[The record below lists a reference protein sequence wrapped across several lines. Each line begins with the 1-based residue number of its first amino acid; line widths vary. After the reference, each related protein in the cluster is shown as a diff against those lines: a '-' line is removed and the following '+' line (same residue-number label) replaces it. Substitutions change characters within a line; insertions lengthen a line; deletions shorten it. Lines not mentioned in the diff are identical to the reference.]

1 VSALQPIILPHPV
14 CAVGMYCAYGTGG
27 SVVCPRY
34 LTGGVCVCVCRYRR
48 NENTGG
54 RFSDTGDLLEC
65 NSYFVEPL
73 S

>member
-1 VSALQPIILPHPV
+1 MSEVSYGR
-14 CAVGMYCAYGTGG
+14 CVG
-27 SVVCPRY
+27 
-34 LTGGVCVCVCRYRR
+34 VCVCRYRR